1 MINIT
6 DKLKNQ
12 LNSQFIIQS
21 DIQLNNQLYVGLW
34 SQLDNQLWRQL
45 RNLMI

>member
-6 DKLKNQ
+6 NKLQNQ
-12 LNSQFIIQS
+12 IYSQFIIQS
-21 DIQLNNQLYVGLW
+21 GIQLNNQLYVGLW

-45 RNLMI
+45 ENLMI

>member
-12 LNSQFIIQS
+12 IYSQFIIQS
-21 DIQLNNQLYVGLW
+21 GIQLGSRLYVGLW
-34 SQLDNQLWRQL
+34 IRLDNQLWRQL
-45 RNLMI
+45 ENLMI

>member
-12 LNSQFIIQS
+12 IYNQFIFQS

>member
-6 DKLKNQ
+6 DKLHRQ
-12 LNSQFIIQS
+12 IYSQFIIQS

-34 SQLDNQLWRQL
+34 SQLDNQLWKQL